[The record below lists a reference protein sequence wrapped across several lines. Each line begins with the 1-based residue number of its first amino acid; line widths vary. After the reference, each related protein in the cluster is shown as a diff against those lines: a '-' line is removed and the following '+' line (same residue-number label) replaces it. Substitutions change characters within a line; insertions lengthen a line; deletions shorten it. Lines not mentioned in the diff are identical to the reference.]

1 MIQVNDNC
9 EDISPF
15 NLHIC
20 AAQGMVKDCK
30 NIIITG
36 ININESDD
44 LGWTPIMCAA
54 RNGHKNT
61 VMLLYEHG
69 ADLNTSNQYGYT
81 PLSLAIASKNEETF
95 RYILDNM
102 YTKSSDLKE
111 DSQSF
116 GLACF
121 MGQTLFVKLFLLL
134 NIFHIN
140 QVVLLYGMTPLL
152 LAASNGAVEVAKV
165 LLETGANKN
174 ATNLQSQTA
183 YDIAV
188 YRKDTKMQALLSSK
202 ACNSPLLPLTPLNN
216 RSFFSP
222 SLEVPNSLNWRCS
235 NINMGYSPSHNLK
248 PRNLFNSNQKC
259 FNDSNDNKHEQDH
272 SYCQCHYLNG
282 LISPQVF
289 RQNKFYSSRKLNF
302 ESKLKNIKNKSK
314 LYQNNKDKTC
324 LPRLIKNFFFSH
336 QMSVETKENVSNE
349 NMVNNENIRMNENLR
364 ITELLTMLKL
374 EEYISLFIMQE
385 ITGKM
390 NEILI

>member
-1 MIQVNDNC
+1 
-9 EDISPF
+9 
-15 NLHIC
+15 
-20 AAQGMVKDCK
+20 
-30 NIIITG
+30 
-36 ININESDD
+36 
-44 LGWTPIMCAA
+44 
-54 RNGHKNT
+54 
-61 VMLLYEHG
+61 
-69 ADLNTSNQYGYT
+69 
-81 PLSLAIASKNEETF
+81 
-95 RYILDNM
+95 
-102 YTKSSDLKE
+102 
-111 DSQSF
+111 
-116 GLACF
+116 
-121 MGQTLFVKLFLLL
+121 
-134 NIFHIN
+134 
-140 QVVLLYGMTPLL
+140 MTPLL

-324 LPRLIKNFFFSH
+324 LPRLIKNFFF
-336 QMSVETKENVSNE
+336 
-349 NMVNNENIRMNENLR
+349 R
-364 ITELLTMLKL
+364 
-374 EEYISLFIMQE
+374 
-385 ITGKM
+385 
-390 NEILI
+390 